1 MRDLVKIEKGV
12 YINAGKAR
20 FRVKLCRRLYRLGL
34 YGLARKVDNT
44 CYLLMSGV
52 DMSEISRAAQAK
64 KTAGQ
69 EPQTGKWSNVRQG
82 GEAEHDR

>member
-20 FRVKLCRRLYRLGL
+20 FRVKLCRWLYRLGL
-34 YGLARKVDNT
+34 YGLARKVDNV

-52 DMSEISRAAQAK
+52 DMSEIARAAQAEK
-64 KTAGQ
+64 AAGQ
-69 EPQTGKWSNVRQG
+69 EPRTGKWLSVRRG
-82 GEAEHDR
+82 SEAEHDR

>member
-52 DMSEISRAAQAK
+52 DVSEIARATQAEK
-64 KTAGQ
+64 AAGQ
-69 EPQTGKWSNVRQG
+69 EPRTGKWSSARRG
-82 GEAEHDR
+82 SEAEHDR

>member
-1 MRDLVKIEKGV
+1 MRDLVEIEKGV
-12 YINAGKAR
+12 YINARKAR
-20 FRVKLCRRLYRLGL
+20 FRIKLCRRLYRLGL
-34 YGLARKVDNT
+34 YGLARKVDST

-52 DMSEISRAAQAK
+52 DMSEIARAARAE

-69 EPQTGKWSNVRQG
+69 EPRTGKWSSVRRG